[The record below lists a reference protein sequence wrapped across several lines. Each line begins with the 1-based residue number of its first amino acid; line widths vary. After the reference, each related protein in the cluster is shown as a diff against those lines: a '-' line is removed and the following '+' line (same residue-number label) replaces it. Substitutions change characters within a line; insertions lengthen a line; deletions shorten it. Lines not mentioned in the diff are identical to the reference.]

1 MKITVDF
8 DYNGIMADGYE
19 TYRSLAWGTQGDYW
33 HVSSDMMAYIEQ
45 DGTVIA
51 EIFFQPDI
59 YADDF
64 SVCDLEGGSDAQND
78 FTLREKEGKYY
89 TATNNEVEFGKEV
102 VSKLYEKDTDDDD
115 EPCFRLKEEI
125 KEKIKNEINE
135 KMENWVK
142 ENNIQ
147 ERKIE
152 Y

>member
-8 DYNGIMADGYE
+8 DYNDIMADGYE
-19 TYRSLAWGTQGDYW
+19 TYRSMEWGAPDYP
-33 HVSSDMMAYIEQ
+33 HVATDMMAYIEQ
-45 DGTVIA
+45 DGTKA

-64 SVCDLEGGSDAQND
+64 QVCDLEGGSDAQND
-78 FTLREKEGKYY
+78 FTLWEKEGKYY

-102 VSKLYEKDTDDDD
+102 VSKLYEKYTDDDD
-115 EPCFRLKEEI
+115 EPCFRLKKEI